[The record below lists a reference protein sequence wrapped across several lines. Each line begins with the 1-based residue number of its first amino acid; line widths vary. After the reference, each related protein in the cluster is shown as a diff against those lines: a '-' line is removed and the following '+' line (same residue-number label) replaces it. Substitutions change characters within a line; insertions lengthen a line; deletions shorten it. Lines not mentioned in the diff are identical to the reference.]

1 MVSSFF
7 EGEALAPFSKSSWLS
22 TQVEPSVKE
31 TTIHISH
38 WQYQRSRRRISS
50 LRDRKE
56 IKTRRLSEF
65 SLVRAGL
72 NHTRPAKSSDYHAVE
87 RGSVKKDFMP
97 HEVYIYVHTRRV
109 KSRASLILWN
119 VWCWWYSLLG
129 CSPFA
134 PHQYYYYLS
143 PL

>member
-22 TQVEPSVKE
+22 TQVGPSVKE

-38 WQYQRSRRRISS
+38 WQSQRSRRRISS

-72 NHTRPAKSSDYHAVE
+72 NQVTTMQSKEVRLRNTSCHTRSICMYTREGSSLEFH
-87 RGSVKKDFMP
+87 
-97 HEVYIYVHTRRV
+97 
-109 KSRASLILWN
+109 
-119 VWCWWYSLLG
+119 
-129 CSPFA
+129 
-134 PHQYYYYLS
+134 
-143 PL
+143 